1 MGKRFLLPLLLTA
14 LLLAACARQPA
25 GAPEETSAPVET
37 APESAL
43 PSSGTGETIG
53 AGESVLADY
62 KPAGYSGR
70 IGAALA
76 IRLDAEKD
84 DPAKRFDAVLHI
96 VSVSAQGTEPP
107 PPKHPGEWL
116 CLDVRRFS
124 VNGETR
130 DAYRYYAS
138 LTAKEVSE
146 AAKAGYACSYIGSGR
161 DGFSF
166 DLNTPRGLRDAC
178 EAFGD
183 GYTFT
188 ANGQIR
194 FRPDTRTEGEKAESF
209 FSVRRTEN

>member
-1 MGKRFLLPLLLTA
+1 MKKRFLLPLLA
-14 LLLAACARQPA
+14 AVLLAACVRQPA
-25 GAPEETSAPVET
+25 SAPKETSAPVET

-43 PSSGTGETIG
+43 PSSGTGEEIG
-53 AGESVLADY
+53 AGESVLSGY
-62 KPAGYSGR
+62 KPAGYSDR

-96 VSVSAQGTEPP
+96 VSVSVQGTGPP
-107 PPKHPGEWL
+107 PPKHPGEWQL
-116 CLDVRRFS
+116 LDARRFS

-138 LTAKEVSE
+138 LTAEEVSE
-146 AAKAGYACSYIGSGR
+146 AAKAGYACAYIGSGR

-188 ANGQIR
+188 ADGQIR
-194 FRPDTRTEGEKAESF
+194 FRPDTRTEGEEAESF